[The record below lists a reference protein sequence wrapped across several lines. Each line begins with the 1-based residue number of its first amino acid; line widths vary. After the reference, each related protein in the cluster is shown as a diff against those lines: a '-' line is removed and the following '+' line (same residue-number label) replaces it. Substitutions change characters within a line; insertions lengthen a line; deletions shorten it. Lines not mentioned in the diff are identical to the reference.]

1 MNLQSGAGIVAT
13 ELKQHA
19 IDSSPLDMIQS
30 GSAAIRPQAFQC
42 TICSMYT
49 IYVYIYEDGHH
60 LILLNLHSRVR
71 QGMGTDS
78 ELGWM
83 KRLIGTTLWAPTL
96 TCCYDTVS

>member
-19 IDSSPLDMIQS
+19 FDSSPLDMIQS

-42 TICSMYT
+42 SIN
-49 IYVYIYEDGHH
+49 EDGHY

-71 QGMGTDS
+71 QGMGCGS
-78 ELGWM
+78 FSR
-83 KRLIGTTLWAPTL
+83 KL
-96 TCCYDTVS
+96 TVNKDG

>member
-30 GSAAIRPQAFQC
+30 GSAAFQC
-42 TICSMYT
+42 TIN
-49 IYVYIYEDGHH
+49 EDRHY

-71 QGMGTDS
+71 QGMGCGS
-78 ELGWM
+78 FSR
-83 KRLIGTTLWAPTL
+83 KL
-96 TCCYDTVS
+96 TVNKDG